1 MLATVPITKVVGGLV
16 VDLFIQQVEASRSKP
31 KLVSHQTCASSFIAL
46 FFLFFFYKKERMQ
59 HRGMA
64 QFIVCILS
72 IQNLNENTL
81 EIKYKTFQTRKE
93 FTIRRNKKPNG
104 SHLGLTKSDMN
115 I

>member
-46 FFLFFFYKKERMQ
+46 FFYKKERMQ

-81 EIKYKTFQTRKE
+81 EIKYNVTFQTRKE